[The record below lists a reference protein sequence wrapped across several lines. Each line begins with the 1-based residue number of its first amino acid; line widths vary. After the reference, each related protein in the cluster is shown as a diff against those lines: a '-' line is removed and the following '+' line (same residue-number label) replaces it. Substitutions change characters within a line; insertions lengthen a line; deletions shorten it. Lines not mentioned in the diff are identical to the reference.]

1 MRNYVP
7 LATFAPYLL
16 VLVFVIIVRTASI
29 GSLETLE
36 TVGSV
41 LAMGLSALNV
51 AFMVHV
57 FYERPE
63 IENRGKMLAVL
74 MLQFPF
80 VIAVFFLAA
89 GWRA

>member
-1 MRNYVP
+1 M
-7 LATFAPYLL
+7 ATFAPYLL
-16 VLVFVIIVRTASI
+16 VLVFVIIVRTAPI
-29 GSLETLE
+29 ESLETLE

-57 FYERPE
+57 FYESRE
-63 IENRGKMLAVL
+63 IDNRGKTLAVL